1 MKTRDTRYVIRAGRA
16 SDASDLAGLQALVQ
30 MQAVTGGEP
39 HPGVAAWVRDLLDG
53 HPSAGPDDFLVAEDT
68 VTGRAAASLV
78 GLRQDWSLAGLRL
91 PVVQIELVGTALE
104 HRGNGLTERLL
115 SALHQ
120 RHATD
125 GEPLQMIE
133 GIPYF
138 YRRFGYDYALA
149 NDGAPTVPATALP
162 ALDRDTTTAGPSGL
176 TVRPATD
183 ADADALAGIDRRRAD
198 DHAWAC
204 PRDAAVWRH
213 EIAGHRPTSV
223 IRREVAVLVRGTE
236 IRGYLV
242 HGARMSAAG
251 HLIVVAAACEDPADW
266 PRAAPAMYTY
276 LGHVGRQYEATTG
289 RPFTTVRQ
297 LLDPMHPLT
306 RLGPP
311 GIPQR
316 PRGWCVRAGDPA
328 NLLARLQPLLRARWR
343 AADLR
348 WPEPVLTIDT
358 YGPACRLEFT
368 DGELTAVTAVRGA
381 PDPSTDP
388 QTHATIPP
396 GALLQLALG
405 HRTLPQVLDTWP
417 DCLVRDRTTE
427 HFLTT
432 AFPRIPVHI
441 WPRN

>member
-1 MKTRDTRYVIRAGRA
+1 MNSESTRYLIRAGRG
-16 SDASDLAGLQALVQ
+16 SDTDDLARLQAATQ
-30 MQAVTGGEP
+30 MQAATGGEP
-39 HPGVAAWVRDLLDG
+39 HPGIASWVEDLMAG
-53 HPSAGPDDFLVAEDT
+53 HPSVRPDDFLVAEDT
-68 VTGRAAASLV
+68 VTGRPAASLV
-78 GLRQDWSLAGLRL
+78 GLRQDWSLSGIRV
-91 PVVQIELVGTALE
+91 PVVQVELVASAPE
-104 HRGNGLTERLL
+104 HRGNRLTERLFA
-115 SALHQ
+115 ALHQ

-125 GEPLQMIE
+125 GVPLQMVE

-162 ALDRDTTTAGPSGL
+162 TSDHDPSNLRPGDL
-176 TVRPATD
+176 TVRPATV

-198 DHAWAC
+198 DRAWAC

-213 EIAGHRPTSV
+213 EITGHRTSSL
-223 IRREVAVLVRGTE
+223 IRREVAVLLRGAE
-236 IRGYLV
+236 VRGYLV
-242 HGARMSAAG
+242 HGVRLSGAG
-251 HLIVVAAACEDPADW
+251 ELIVVAAVCEDPADW
-266 PRAAPAMYTY
+266 PRAAPAMHAY
-276 LGHVGRQYEATTG
+276 LGHIGQRYEATAG
-289 RPFTTVRQ
+289 RSFTAVRHI
-297 LLDPMHPLT
+297 LDPEHPLT

-311 GIPQR
+311 GLPRR
-316 PRGWCVRAGDPA
+316 PRGWFVRTGDPA
-328 NLLARLQPLLRARWR
+328 DLLARLLPLLRHRWR

-348 WPEPVLTIDT
+348 WPEPVLTIDA

-388 QTHATIPP
+388 RTHATIPP

-417 DCLVRDRTTE
+417 DCLVRDRATE
-427 HFLTT
+427 HFLAA
-432 AFPRIPVHI
+432 AFPRVPVHI